1 MRVQGAS
8 FGEIAEALGVS
19 REQARK
25 LAAAGLQEIVADLK
39 EGGLE
44 LMATLVLRTERIFS
58 LIWPEIEEGNLA
70 AVDRGLRAIQILA
83 NLLPSG
89 SARTILQQNNLLVGE
104 REIAFHWPDGR
115 MVKIA
120 SPGRSDDGGDPDA
133 LDGDY
138 EITFEEETGED
149 SSS

>member
-1 MRVQGAS
+1 MRIMGAS
-8 FGEIAEALGVS
+8 FTEIAKALNVS
-19 REQARK
+19 TKQARE
-25 LAAAGLQEIVADLK
+25 LAAAGLREVVADLK

-44 LMATLVLRTERIFS
+44 LMATLILRTERIFS
-58 LIWPEIEEGNLA
+58 LIWPEIEAGNLA
-70 AVDRGLRAIQILA
+70 AIDRGLRSIQILA
-83 NLLPSG
+83 DLLPG
-89 SARTILQQNNLLVGE
+89 TSARTILQQNNLLFGE

-120 SPGRSDDGGDPDA
+120 SHGGSDDDGDSDA

-138 EITFEEETGED
+138 EIAFEEEAGED